1 MSPDLLIWL
10 TPALMALFSYGIA
23 QGLVK
28 KYIGDVSPA
37 RFCLFFVVAKTVVNL
52 GYFLTQDHPNPFS
65 EESRSF
71 FWMGLLAYVL
81 DGSGWILYYKSIVL
95 GPITIVGTLSAAYP
109 ATTVIFAALFLGEI
123 LTPIQYLGVSLVILS
138 CVGLS
143 IAPSDPNSPTKGHK
157 WIILAGSALI
167 IWGAAQTLVKYSY
180 TLPQANEANMALFN
194 TFGGA
199 LTLGVYG
206 MLYGRARNQGSNNG
220 SSSGSE
226 WLKAFLPMC
235 MMAAG
240 DLGVIIASRYGEISV
255 VTPLTAAYPVVT
267 LVFAFVVLKE
277 KISAIQWLCILMTL
291 VGMYLSPNWSG

>member
-10 TPALMALFSYGIA
+10 TPALTALFLYGIA

-28 KYIGDVSPA
+28 KYIADVSPA
-37 RFCLFFVVAKTVVNL
+37 RFCLFFVAAKAVVNM
-52 GYFLTQDHPNPFS
+52 GYFLTQNHPNAFS
-65 EESRSF
+65 SESRSF
-71 FWMGLLAYVL
+71 FWMGLLAYIL
-81 DGSGWILYYKSIVL
+81 DGLGWILYYKSIVL

-109 ATTVIFAALFLGEI
+109 ATTVLFAAYFLGEI

-138 CVGLS
+138 CIGLS
-143 IAPSDPNSPTKGHK
+143 IAPSDPNSRTQGHK
-157 WIILAGSALI
+157 WVFLAASALI

-180 TLPQANEANMALFN
+180 SLPHANEANMALFN
-194 TFGGA
+194 TIGGA

-206 MLYGRARNQGSNNG
+206 MLYGRAPRDGG
-220 SSSGSE
+220 SSGSE
-226 WLKAFLPMC
+226 WLKASIPMC
-235 MMAAG
+235 MMAGG

-267 LVFAFVVLKE
+267 LVFAFLVLKE
-277 KISAIQWLCILMTL
+277 KITAMQWLCIVMTL